1 MPKRLLNGFS
11 RYAAPALFAA
21 LLGACGS
28 GGPSDEEIA
37 RAGTAYPPEVVQEI
51 ENACLDSCTK
61 AADQCQRACTCRRDM
76 IRNRIPYKRY
86 LLLQRKGEFPFK
98 ASLNRLTLGCS
109 RV

>member
-1 MPKRLLNGFS
+1 MAAASLLC
-11 RYAAPALFAA
+11 
-21 LLGACGS
+21 LGLIGCGS

-37 RAGTAYPPEVVQEI
+37 RAGRVYPPAVLQEI
-51 ENACLDSCTK
+51 EQTCLDGCTK
-61 AADQCQRACTCRRDM
+61 DAANCQRACRCRRDM
-76 IRNRIPYKRY
+76 ISNRIPYKRY